1 MENHYASLCHFLLKL
16 CQSLT
21 YLGIDPDAVNKK
33 KANFQGRYSYAQ
45 NRDYVRTLQDA
56 GLIPYTDASEDNFVD
71 VVDNDQELYTP
82 QLLNEEEE

>member
-1 MENHYASLCHFLLKL
+1 METIMPPRAISSLNCANPSCTLELILKREIKRR
-16 CQSLT
+16 LT
-21 YLGIDPDAVNKK
+21 SKGGICTQK
-33 KANFQGRYSYAQ
+33 
-45 NRDYVRTLQDA
+45 NRDYVHTLQDA